1 MDEVTQETLSEGW
14 KADLKE
20 DNKTLT
26 KAIENIDEE
35 IKETSHATTKE
46 KKELYEQS
54 IENMQIA
61 KENKQIRQK
70 IVIANR
76 LN

>member
-1 MDEVTQETLSEGW
+1 MQQ
-14 KADLKE
+14 
-20 DNKTLT
+20 
-26 KAIENIDEE
+26 
-35 IKETSHATTKE
+35 TKE